1 MARDYGNSATL
12 MKEASDMEPEI
23 TLSRPIVLVGMMG
36 AGKSAIGKWLA
47 DRLGVSFVDADAEIE
62 AAAGM
67 TIEEI
72 FATLGEPE
80 FRRGEREVIR
90 RLLAG
95 PPGIIATGGG
105 AWMDPETRRAVAE
118 RGISIWLRAD
128 FSVLWA
134 RVSRRTHRPLLK
146 NADPQGTLQRLM
158 ETRYPVYAEADVT
171 IESDNGPKEA
181 TGQRVLDA
189 IASLFHEKEVAT

>member
-12 MKEASDMEPEI
+12 MKEAAEMEPEI
-23 TLSRPIVLVGMMG
+23 TLDRPIVLVGMMG

-47 DRLGVSFVDADAEIE
+47 DRLGVSFVDADTEIE
-62 AAAGM
+62 VAAGM
-67 TIEEI
+67 SIEEI

-95 PPGIIATGGG
+95 PPGVIATGGG
-105 AWMDPETRRAVAE
+105 AWMDAETRQAVRE
-118 RGISIWLRAD
+118 RGVSVWLQAD

-146 NADPQGTLQRLM
+146 NPDPQGTLKRLM
-158 ETRYPVYAEADVT
+158 DTRYPIYAEADVT
-171 IESDNGPKEA
+171 VESDNGPKES
-181 TGQRVLDA
+181 TGLRVLEA
-189 IASLFHEKEVAT
+189 IAPLFERNEVAT